1 MSRYSSVEVQD
12 LNFKHT
18 DYIHL
23 QAMELMFVE
32 ALVKADGYL
41 KISSLIHTP
50 AEYWKVS
57 RLYILC
63 SYLNL
68 LC

>member
-1 MSRYSSVEVQD
+1 
-12 LNFKHT
+12 
-18 DYIHL
+18 
-23 QAMELMFVE
+23 MELMFVE